1 MNTEQKVS
9 DNSRTYR
16 PSLTNEELAAL
27 IRALRARKLQLEDP
41 ILFNRNDT
49 AVKSELGKVSELW
62 ANLLGLAH
70 GKKVGRRF
78 RFAHMSNV
86 ADDALVYYKII
97 KPEWVLEK

>member
-1 MNTEQKVS
+1 MTIEQNTSEKP
-9 DNSRTYR
+9 RTFR
-16 PSLTNEELAAL
+16 PSLTNEELAVL

-41 ILFNRNDT
+41 NVFNRNDA

-78 RFAHMSNV
+78 RFAHMTNL

-97 KPEWVLEK
+97 KPEWVLEQ